1 MFSIES
7 VMELFIEYSN
17 VAIIISLILSILVS
31 LAGVL
36 PSIFVTG
43 ANILFFG
50 PAEGFIISILGE
62 TIGGAITFK
71 VYRMGLKR
79 GIESISGRYK
89 LLDRLVNS
97 KGKKAGILIFEG
109 RLLPFMPSGFVT
121 LAASLSNVNIGTYT
135 IATFFGKIPSIALES
150 LISYDIL
157 NISENYLRLGITIVA
172 VLLFVITL
180 KIKNN

>member
-1 MFSIES
+1 MLSIES

-17 VAIIISLILSILVS
+17 VAILISLILSVLVS
-31 LAGVL
+31 LVGVL
-36 PSIFVTG
+36 PSIFITG

-50 PAEGFIISILGE
+50 PVEGFIISLLGE

-89 LLDRLVNS
+89 LLDKLVNS
-97 KGKKAGILIFEG
+97 GGNRAGILIFEG

-121 LAASLSNVNIGTYT
+121 LAASLSNVKIGTYT
-135 IATFFGKIPSIALES
+135 IATFLGKIPSIALES
-150 LISYDIL
+150 LISYDVL
-157 NISENYLRLGITIVA
+157 NISENYLRLGITIIA
-172 VLLFVITL
+172 ICLLVITL
-180 KIKNN
+180 KIKND